1 MVVVDVVVVVAV
13 VVDVVDIAVVV
24 VVAAD
29 PALERLPLGVEPV
42 TSWSSSP
49 SSIVAD
55 SASCENCSKSNSS
68 PRGRGPVET
77 RSSDF
82 GTENFSGW
90 RQQKKQIVKLGQQG
104 ERL

>member
-1 MVVVDVVVVVAV
+1 MVVVDVAVGAV
-13 VVDVVDIAVVV
+13 VVDVVDVAVVV

-68 PRGRGPVET
+68 PRGRGPVAT

-82 GTENFSGW
+82 GTGNFSGW
-90 RQQKKQIVKLGQQG
+90 KQKTHKIVKLG
-104 ERL
+104 